1 MSPVFQI
8 PSVFHGGG
16 DDLNHAL
23 AELSWK
29 EMAFGVG
36 IVLGIFL
43 LILLI
48 AIIIE

>member
-1 MSPVFQI
+1 MNLISQI
-8 PSVFHGGG
+8 PSVFHGG

-29 EMAFGVG
+29 EMALGIG

>member
-8 PSVFHGGG
+8 PSVFHGGN

-29 EMAFGVG
+29 EMAIMTAILFG
-36 IVLGIFL
+36 ITAL
-43 LILLI
+43 
-48 AIIIE
+48 IIIVAVLVE